1 MRLFGLAVIGTAL
14 MAATPAFASPSL
26 QGSYG
31 DWRVYARYDGAQ
43 RLCYVVSDAKSKSP
57 SSVQHG
63 DIYFLV
69 ANWKSGAA
77 FEQPSFKADFPLK
90 KDRPPKIRVGG
101 SKFPMYASD
110 NEAFVA
116 ERTDEV
122 GLVREMRAGSTMRV
136 DAVSIRGTNV
146 SYTFSLR
153 GVTAALKKAK
163 TSCA

>member
-1 MRLFGLAVIGTAL
+1 MRLLGLALMGTTL
-14 MAATPAFASPSL
+14 LAATPAFASPTL

-43 RLCYVVSDAKSKSP
+43 KLCYVVSGAKSKSP
-57 SSVQHG
+57 SSVRHG
-63 DIYFLV
+63 DIYFLI

-90 KDRPPKIRVGG
+90 KDRPPKIRVG
-101 SKFPMYASD
+101 SETFPMYTSD

-116 ERTDEV
+116 ERSDEV
-122 GLVREMRAGSTMRV
+122 GLVRAMRAGSTLQV
-136 DAVSIRGTNV
+136 NAVSIRGTNV

-153 GVTAALKKAK
+153 GVTAALKKAQN
-163 TSCA
+163 SCA